1 MTRFGEFLAGAA
13 VVTICFAPLAAQQGP
28 APGQGSCRTYDTSI
42 TSVTAGGPVKA
53 TVESSGVFDPWSL
66 RLVQNISVSSNQ
78 GAHFSYVQVTTWN
91 SVEDFIAE
99 VVRLKPPATLAT
111 NPNGP
116 VLGIVPPLMRSV
128 STTGNGT
135 IVLTKTNNYDMNGRL
150 TGFVGRSVGGTITV
164 RYSAWDALGR
174 PTAGTMTSPAS
185 SSSIT
190 IAHDDVAMTETQTTT
205 SRGISSVITNS
216 YDQLGNLRSSAATV
230 TRGQGSATTYTSHGT
245 AKVCLGDT
253 KAVAA
258 PPVKPA
264 GPNPSGSFTGTIGG
278 HPWSAAVGMQAIT
291 VGPTLSVGGSDSRY
305 IVAIALSARSGPGQY
320 RAGSIA
326 NEDFTKLTEGQ
337 FIPLIDRNSV
347 VATVMDSQ
355 TKQSWQASPVSGGG
369 TVNLASASGGAAGTF
384 SLTLDPVPGTGASGS
399 ISFNGSF
406 NIRY

>member
-1 MTRFGEFLAGAA
+1 MPLKSAPFAA
-13 VVTICFAPLAAQQGP
+13 AAALVTIGLAAQRGP
-28 APGQGSCRTYDTSI
+28 APGQGSCRTYDTSV

-66 RLVQNISVSSNQ
+66 RLVQNISVSSSQ

-135 IVLTKTNNYDMNGRL
+135 IVLSKTNSYDMNGRL
-150 TGFVGRSVGGTITV
+150 TGFAGRTAGGTVTV
-164 RYSAWDALGR
+164 RYTAWDTLGR
-174 PTAGTMTSPAS
+174 PTAGTMQSPAS
-185 SSSIT
+185 SASIT
-190 IAHDDVAMTETQTTT
+190 IAHDDTAMTETQTTT
-205 SRGISSVITNS
+205 TRGISSVITNS
-216 YDQLGNLRSSAATV
+216 YDQFGNLRSSAATV

-253 KAVAA
+253 KAPPA

-264 GPNPSGSFTGTIGG
+264 GPNPAGSFAGTIGG
-278 HPWSAAVGMQAIT
+278 RSWSAAQGVHANMMGSI
-291 VGPTLSVGGSDSRY
+291 VSVGGSDSRY
-305 IVAIALSARSGPGQY
+305 IVSIGLTTSGPGQY
-320 RAGSIA
+320 QAGSIA

-337 FIPLIDRNSV
+337 FTALINRNSV
-347 VATVMDSQ
+347 VAMVIDSQ
-355 TKQSWQASPVSGGG
+355 TKQSWAASPTSGGG
-369 TVNLASASGGAAGTF
+369 TVNLTATSGAAAGTF

-399 ISFNGSF
+399 ISFGGSF
-406 NIRY
+406 NIKY